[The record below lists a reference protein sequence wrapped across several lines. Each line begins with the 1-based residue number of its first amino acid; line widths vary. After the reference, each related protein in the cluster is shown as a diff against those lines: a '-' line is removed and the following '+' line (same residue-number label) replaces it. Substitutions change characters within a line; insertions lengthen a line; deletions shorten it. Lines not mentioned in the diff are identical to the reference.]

1 MNAANLA
8 EQQASP
14 LFRTVYR
21 RHGALTDRR
30 MIQRDVH
37 KMIVRRTLQA
47 GIQTKIG
54 CHSLRGTGIT
64 AYLKNG
70 GTLDAA
76 QRMAG
81 HSDPRTTKLY
91 DRRGDQVSL
100 DDVERISF

>member
-1 MNAANLA
+1 MEATGIGK
-8 EQQASP
+8 EKASP

-21 RHGALTDRR
+21 RNGNLTDRR
-30 MIQRDVH
+30 LRQADVY
-37 KMIVRRTLQA
+37 KMIGRRARAA
-47 GIQTKIG
+47 GIKTKIG
-54 CHSLRGTGIT
+54 SHSMRGTGIT
-64 AYLKNG
+64 AYFLND

-81 HSDPRTTKLY
+81 HADPRTTKLC